1 MVYYYQGDN
10 MNIVGIVAEYNPFH
24 NGHLYHLN
32 KAKELA
38 NADYSIAIMSSNFVQ
53 RGEPSIFSKWQR
65 AEMAVNNGVDL
76 VLELPVLFSSR
87 SAYHFA
93 FGSIFSLEKSNVI
106 THLAFGSED
115 PDLSELNKIASLLAK
130 ENPTFKNLLKKHL
143 KQGLSYPKAREKALN
158 EYFPEMSVDLNQSN
172 VILAINYLRVLDEL
186 NSPIIPVPIKRIG
199 AYHGLSPVNNI
210 AGATLIRNLM
220 KNKDSTYE
228 SFLTD
233 NTIKVIEKHLKNGFE
248 PVFLDDFNTQIMY
261 QLRKIKKEDLINF
274 PGVKEGL
281 ENKLINSLCEGNYL
295 DEIVSLVKSKRFTE
309 TRIKRILIEILLE
322 LNNQFDNS
330 TPEYL
335 RVLAFNEKGRDILN
349 KINQKSSLPVITKFA
364 DFYNKSD
371 LRSKKLL
378 DLEIIST
385 NIYTQIQKDIK
396 YNSYNQEFTMSPL
409 YLS

>member
-1 MVYYYQGDN
+1 ME
-10 MNIVGIVAEYNPFH
+10 II
-24 NGHLYHLN
+24 
-32 KAKELA
+32 
-38 NADYSIAIMSSNFVQ
+38 
-53 RGEPSIFSKWQR
+53 
-65 AEMAVNNGVDL
+65 
-76 VLELPVLFSSR
+76 
-87 SAYHFA
+87 
-93 FGSIFSLEKSNVI
+93 NVI
-106 THLAFGSED
+106 D
-115 PDLSELNKIASLLAK
+115 ELEREIQLAK
-130 ENPTFKNLLKKHL
+130 KMPLTTK
-143 KQGLSYPKAREKALN
+143 
-158 EYFPEMSVDLNQSN
+158 
-172 VILAINYLRVLDEL
+172 VL
-186 NSPIIPVPIKRIG
+186 
-199 AYHGLSPVNNI
+199 
-210 AGATLIRNLM
+210 
-220 KNKDSTYE
+220 
-228 SFLTD
+228 
-233 NTIKVIEKHLKNGFE
+233 IE
-248 PVFLDDFNTQIMY
+248 
-261 QLRKIKKEDLINF
+261 EDLLYKYVDALRAHIPEDIRQAQWITKEKERIF
-274 PGVKEGL
+274 KDAKEGL

-385 NIYTQIQKDIK
+385 NIYTQIQKNIK